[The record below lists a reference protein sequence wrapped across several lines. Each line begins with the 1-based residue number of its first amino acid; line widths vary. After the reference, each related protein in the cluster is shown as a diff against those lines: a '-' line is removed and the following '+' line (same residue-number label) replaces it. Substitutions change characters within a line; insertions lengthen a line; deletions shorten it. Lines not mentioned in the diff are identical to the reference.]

1 MVSAKV
7 SSSVSVDWKQE
18 YKGSKEFSLL
28 GDRQVI
34 EIAVENALLKLHT
47 YKHTD
52 ICLNI
57 RYNLTYHI

>member
-1 MVSAKV
+1 MISAKV

-18 YKGSKEFSLL
+18 YKKSKEFSLL

-47 YKHTD
+47 YKHMLKYK
-52 ICLNI
+52 I
-57 RYNLTYHI
+57 